1 MATTHIP
8 KRAGWLPHP
17 DVMEDWYQH
26 KVENLP
32 NFTRPWNDVITEFK
46 NLIESD
52 PDIYMGFNMMFEQTK
67 EQTDPR
73 HKKQVCDKFSRT
85 PSSNK

>member
-8 KRAGWLPHP
+8 RRSGWLPPSH
-17 DVMEDWYQH
+17 VMKKWYQH
-26 KVENLP
+26 QIKNLP

-67 EQTDPR
+67 DLYDPTGAP
-73 HKKQVCDKFSRT
+73 QVSDMFFRT
-85 PSSNK
+85 PSPND